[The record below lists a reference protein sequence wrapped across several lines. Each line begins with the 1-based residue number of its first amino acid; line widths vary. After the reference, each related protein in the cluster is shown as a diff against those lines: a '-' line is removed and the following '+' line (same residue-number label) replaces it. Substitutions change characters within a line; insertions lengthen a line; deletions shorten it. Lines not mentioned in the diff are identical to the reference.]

1 MADNDNKNLSTVE
14 RGQTVTESVVDKPL
28 WELLAQRI
36 KRVDVTSHS
45 KGYLNPY
52 IGGMGIGIVLF
63 LGFFL
68 VGQGFGD
75 SGALTRIASFFMNE
89 LFPVH
94 TEKLVYF
101 KRYLTTSSHPLN
113 HWLIYMLIG
122 IALGGLVSG
131 MRGKRMTKEFIK
143 GPNTTNRRRIITAF
157 VGGMLVTFGARM
169 AGGCITG
176 MAMTGAAMLG
186 VAGWLFFLS
195 VLVSGLIVAFFVR
208 REWL

>member
-1 MADNDNKNLSTVE
+1 MVEKKNTEISPVE
-14 RGQTVTESVVDKPL
+14 KGQTVTESVVDKPL

-36 KRVDVTSHS
+36 RRVDVSTH
-45 KGYLNPY
+45 KKRYLNPY
-52 IGGMGIGIVLF
+52 IGGLGIGFVLF
-63 LGFFL
+63 TGFFL
-68 VGQGFGD
+68 VGKGFGD
-75 SGALTRIASFFMNE
+75 SGALTRIVAFFMNE
-89 LFPVH
+89 IVPVH
-94 TEKLVYF
+94 AGQLIYF
-101 KRYLTTSSHPLN
+101 KRYLTTSTHPLN

-131 MRGKRMTKEFIK
+131 MRGNRMKKEFHR
-143 GPNTTNRRRIITAF
+143 GPNTTDRRRIVTAF

-186 VAGWLFFLS
+186 VAGWIFFLS
-195 VLVSGLIVAFFVR
+195 VLISGLFVAFLIR